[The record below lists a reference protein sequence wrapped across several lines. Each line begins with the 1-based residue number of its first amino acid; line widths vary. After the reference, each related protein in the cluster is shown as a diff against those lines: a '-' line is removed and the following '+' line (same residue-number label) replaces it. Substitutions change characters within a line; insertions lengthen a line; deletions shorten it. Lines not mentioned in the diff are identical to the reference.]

1 VRQSKYE
8 WPDQIGDTAV
18 FPLDLYEERALRTSA
33 TTQGTRYGR
42 WLKVTKK
49 GLALVVTRVDGPPQ
63 TPSKRVIDA
72 DKVMVALGALTRSVR
87 ELKSEIKQVREQLDS
102 FEEILGGRR

>member
-1 VRQSKYE
+1 M
-8 WPDQIGDTAV
+8 
-18 FPLDLYEERALRTSA
+18 
-33 TTQGTRYGR
+33 
-42 WLKVTKK
+42 
-49 GLALVVTRVDGPPQ
+49 DGPPQ